1 MQDLEKLYEKSRKE
15 INDRV
20 DRGIKE
26 LRKNSTLKTVAITI
40 TSGVTVNAI
49 WIAIVNWDKVYDF
62 ILSLISQK

>member
-40 TSGVTVNAI
+40 TSGVAVNAI